1 MTSQL
6 SLNSENRMPAKDVND
21 FKFHRLEKDVQY
33 TDLQVIIQFQ
43 QSLINWELKIFVL
56 KFKAKEPA
64 IPVKQI
70 CIALFMF
77 ITGTTMIVIG
87 ALLMSGHIDAKVTL
101 IRIKAFMFN

>member
-43 QSLINWELKIFVL
+43 QSLIN
-56 KFKAKEPA
+56 
-64 IPVKQI
+64 
-70 CIALFMF
+70 
-77 ITGTTMIVIG
+77 
-87 ALLMSGHIDAKVTL
+87 
-101 IRIKAFMFN
+101 